1 MTDLCLLDTSILLNI
16 LDVPSRN
23 QSRDEV
29 LADFE
34 AYAQLNCR
42 FIIPFVVAVEVGN
55 HISQNGDGDT
65 RRKTAEAFVDMMQDT
80 FKSESPFEVSDFELK
95 TEWQKWIT
103 EFIDKAGQSKTE
115 SKPNEGMS
123 LTDLSIIKEYEDI
136 QAKNK
141 ANKRNKHVKV
151 FIWSLDSDLAA
162 YGSSC

>member
-16 LDVPSRN
+16 LNVPSKN
-23 QSRDEV
+23 QSRAQV

-34 AYAQLNCR
+34 DYVELNCR

-55 HISQNGDGDT
+55 HISQNGNGAM
-65 RRKTAEAFVDMMQDT
+65 RRQAAKRFVDMMQKT
-80 FKSESPFEVSDFELK
+80 FDGELPFEISDFELK
-95 TEWQKWIT
+95 IEWQKWIT
-103 EFIDKAGQSKTE
+103 EFVDKAGQNKTE
-115 SKPNEGMS
+115 GKPNEGMS

-141 ANKRNKHVKV
+141 ANKRKHVKV

-162 YGSSC
+162 YGRSY